1 MRFRPEDCR
10 VPPRYEIRL
19 SGPLDEASRE
29 AFLGFDVMTDATLT
43 VVMAEL
49 DQAALHGLLER
60 IRTLG
65 LELLEVR
72 RVRGAPHRQ

>member
-1 MRFRPEDCR
+1 M
-10 VPPRYEIRL
+10 RYEILIAGEVDDRAADML
-19 SGPLDEASRE
+19 AGLDVSFDAGTATISGD
-29 AFLGFDVMTDATLT
+29 
-43 VVMAEL
+43 L

-72 RVRGAPHRQ
+72 RVRRRP